1 MCRRCFKKV
10 ILKSFEKFA
19 GNHMCQCLYN
29 FINKETLRLATLLK
43 KRLWRRCIPVNL
55 AKFFRTPFLQNTSGR
70 LLLKLVL

>member
-43 KRLWRRCIPVNL
+43 RDSGAGV
-55 AKFFRTPFLQNTSGR
+55 FL
-70 LLLKLVL
+70 